1 MNVID
6 AIQARKSIR
15 GYKPD
20 PVPQEILK
28 EILDVATR
36 APSAMNT
43 QPWEITV
50 VAGEPL
56 EAIKKGNVEMLSSG
70 NAPNPDVKMESFDG
84 VYKERQVGLAMEL
97 FRLLGIAREDKQKR
111 MEWMMQGFRFF
122 GAPAGIIVSTDKSLD
137 PAHAYTD
144 VGILMQTICLAAL
157 SHGLGT
163 CIMGQGV
170 MFPEVIRKHT
180 GIPDSKRIFLSSPV
194 GYPDP
199 EFAANNLVTTR
210 APAEDNTTFLGF

>member
-1 MNVID
+1 MDIIE
-6 AIQARKSIR
+6 AIRTRKSIR
-15 GYKPD
+15 AYKPD
-20 PVPQEILK
+20 PVPKELLNEILA
-28 EILDVATR
+28 VATR

-56 EAIKKGNVEMLSSG
+56 ENIRKGNVEMLLSG
-70 NAPNPDVKMESFDG
+70 KAPNPDFKSESYDG
-84 VYKERQVGLAMEL
+84 VYKQRQVELAMEL
-97 FRLLGIAREDKQKR
+97 FRLLGIAREDKKKR
-111 MEWMMQGFRFF
+111 MEWMAQGFRFF
-122 GAPAGIIVSTDKSLD
+122 GAPAAVIVSTDKSLD

-157 SHGLGT
+157 ARGLGT

-170 MFPEVIRKHT
+170 MFPDVVRKHT
-180 GIPDSKRIFLSSPV
+180 GIPETKRIFLSTPV

-199 EFAANNLVTTR
+199 AFPANQLKTAR
-210 APAEDNTTFLGF
+210 ASLEENVRFVGF